1 MWMAST
7 PKLTTARKRISFT
20 VKFSSFLV
28 ERSAAS
34 AVIEDAVYLATD
46 RS

>member
-1 MWMAST
+1 MWMATT
-7 PKLTTARKRISFT
+7 PKLTTAMKRISFT
-20 VKFSSFLV
+20 GNFSSFLV

-46 RS
+46 WS